1 MNFAWLF
8 LSGLLYL
15 ASVEYH
21 EVNGL
26 DFEDLDVV
34 RSSIEPIAD
43 SITSSIWALPGHLK
57 GAYRRVKEWIKSFAS
72 PKWSLWGNPTDAP
85 TTVPTTVE
93 TLKIIPKNLNKFNE
107 AIEQIERAMA
117 HAELSREK
125 VNMSDLRKDITNA
138 LNRGNVG

>member
-8 LSGLLYL
+8 LSGLVYL

-26 DFEDLDVV
+26 DFEDLDFV
-34 RSSIEPIAD
+34 RSSIEPIAY
-43 SITSSIWALPGHLK
+43 SITSIWDLPGHLK
-57 GAYRRVKEWIKSFAS
+57 TAYKYVKGWVL
-72 PKWSLWGNPTDAP
+72 SLWGNPTGAP
-85 TTVPTTVE
+85 TTVPTTVG
-93 TLKIIPKNLNKFNE
+93 TAKIIPRNLNKFNE
-107 AIEQIERAMA
+107 AIGQIERAMA

-125 VNMSDLRKDITNA
+125 VNMSELRKDITDA